1 MDALIRQLRDVDD
14 ITLKEVRH
22 FVERKINEHM
32 KLRGQIA
39 RDLRKISPTAFEDPA
54 AYETLR
60 RRYATRW
67 ASNKKLAILESERL
81 RWCKCDD

>member
-1 MDALIRQLRDVDD
+1 MDTLIRQLREMDAV
-14 ITLKEVRH
+14 TLKEVRH

-60 RRYATRW
+60 RRYKTRW
-67 ASNKKLAILESERL
+67 ASNKKLAVLEMDRKK
-81 RWCKCDD
+81 WCRHAD